1 MNKIPSGVSGLDEI
15 LGGGIPERYTIL
27 LTGTCGSGKTV
38 MGLQYLLSSND
49 PGIYVS
55 FEEEEDSIR
64 ETAKTFGFDIARRE
78 AAKKFV
84 ILKYDPFRLED
95 ILEVIENN
103 IREIGA
109 KRVVFDSVAALGI
122 YLKDSSEL
130 RRMILQIDR
139 IMKKNKCTTVII
151 SEIVPGS
158 SSLSRF
164 GVEEFVSDGVIVLD
178 NINVRGEYK
187 RAVTVWKLR
196 GVDHS
201 RRVHPYNI
209 TSRGIVI
216 NPKTVFVK

>member
-55 FEEEEDSIR
+55 FEEEEDGIR
-64 ETAKTFGFDIARRE
+64 ETGKAFGFDIVRRE
-78 AAKKFV
+78 STGKFH

-109 KRVVFDSVAALGI
+109 KLVVFDSVAALGI

-178 NINVRGEYK
+178 NINVKGEYK

-196 GVDHS
+196 GVNHS
-201 RRVHPYNI
+201 RRMHPYNI
-209 TSRGIVI
+209 TSRGII
-216 NPKTVFVK
+216 IDPKNVFVK